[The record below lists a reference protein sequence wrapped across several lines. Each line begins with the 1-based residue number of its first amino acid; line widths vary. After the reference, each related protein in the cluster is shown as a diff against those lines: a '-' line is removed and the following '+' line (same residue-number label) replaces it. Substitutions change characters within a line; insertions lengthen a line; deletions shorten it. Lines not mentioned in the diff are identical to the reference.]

1 MKIRL
6 TYALSEGPAI
16 RLDGIWPS
24 TGAAIDYAIG
34 LGACVASAKVMP

>member
-6 TYALSEGPAI
+6 TYALAEGPAI

-24 TGAAIDYAIG
+24 TWDALDYAHK
-34 LGACVASAKVMP
+34 LGARVAAAKVMP